1 MRPRDVARVIAP
13 SDAGVPSAGAPY
25 GPLPNTARAATS
37 RASRAANPPQNHGR
51 GHPMPREFHLF
62 GLGNALVDIFL
73 EVSDAELASL
83 GFEKGSMRLVE
94 RDEQRQLLERF
105 RGHEPRLVS
114 GGSVGPEQA
123 PILLATAV
131 AIIATIAQIGYLLAR
146 GRKVDGMLW
155 VSLAIIVVF
164 GGATIYF
171 HNEAFIKWKPTVLY
185 WVFAVVLLGAQL
197 LMNKNLI
204 RMMMKGQVELPD
216 PIWTRLNL
224 AWAAFFA
231 AMGVINLY
239 IAFNFAT
246 STWVNFKLFG
256 FMGLMIAFVV
266 AQTMFLSKYIKDPG

>member
-1 MRPRDVARVIAP
+1 MKFLFDMFPVILFF
-13 SDAGVPSAGAPY
+13 GVFKWGESHS
-25 GPLPNTARAATS
+25 NAA
-37 RASRAANPPQNHGR
+37 Q
-51 GHPMPREFHLF
+51 
-62 GLGNALVDIFL
+62 
-73 EVSDAELASL
+73 
-83 GFEKGSMRLVE
+83 SMVGQYLS
-94 RDEQRQLLERF
+94 
-105 RGHEPRLVS
+105 GLVS

-131 AIIATIAQIGYLLAR
+131 AIVATIAQIGYLILR
-146 GRKVDGMLW
+146 GKKVDAMLW

-185 WVFAVVLLGAQL
+185 WVFAIVLVGAQV

-204 RMMMKGQVELPD
+204 RLMMKAQIDLPD
-216 PIWTRLNL
+216 PVWTRLNL

-239 IAFNFAT
+239 IAFNFPT

-266 AQTMFLSKYIKDPG
+266 AQTMFLSKYMKDAG